1 MAAARPAAAN
11 PGESGNGSR
20 GSARRGGARDGPGGG
35 GVGRVAAGRRP
46 TDGFRPRLLAS
57 AVARTLMDLELPR
70 LADTLVEGTVTR
82 WFKKAGEPVREG
94 EALVEI
100 ETDKVNSE
108 LAAPADGVLAEI
120 LVAEGETVP
129 VGRLLARITTSGEQP
144 EAPSPARVAVPT
156 AAAPRSER
164 LAEHL
169 RQAAAA
175 VPQGAC
181 VREVVG
187 MDLERM
193 PVALRAA
200 AAAGLQVARLP
211 PPGGP
216 PADSGSRPR
225 SGGAGGPGRR
235 T

>member
-1 MAAARPAAAN
+1 
-11 PGESGNGSR
+11 
-20 GSARRGGARDGPGGG
+20 
-35 GVGRVAAGRRP
+35 
-46 TDGFRPRLLAS
+46 
-57 AVARTLMDLELPR
+57 MDLELPR

-108 LAAPADGVLAEI
+108 LSAPADGVLAEI

-129 VGRLLARITTSGEQP
+129 VGRLLARISTSGEQP
-144 EAPSPARVAVPT
+144 VAPSPARVAGPS

-164 LAEHL
+164 LAEHM

-181 VREVVG
+181 VREVAAT
-187 MDLERM
+187 DLERM
-193 PVALRAA
+193 PQALRAA
-200 AAAGLQVARLP
+200 AGAGLEVASLP
-211 PPGGP
+211 PARSHLPIPALGRGQAALVAPG
-216 PADSGSRPR
+216 AERD
-225 SGGAGGPGRR
+225 GRR
-235 T
+235 LLTLCYDRRVLDDWAADQLLGRIAAELGG

>member
-1 MAAARPAAAN
+1 
-11 PGESGNGSR
+11 
-20 GSARRGGARDGPGGG
+20 
-35 GVGRVAAGRRP
+35 
-46 TDGFRPRLLAS
+46 
-57 AVARTLMDLELPR
+57 MDLELPR

-129 VGRLLARITTSGEQP
+129 VGRLLARISTSGEQP
-144 EAPSPARVAVPT
+144 VAPSPARVAGPS

-181 VREVVG
+181 VREVAAT
-187 MDLERM
+187 DLQRM
-193 PVALRAA
+193 PQALRAA
-200 AAAGLQVARLP
+200 AGAGLEVASLP
-211 PPGGP
+211 PARSHLPIPALGRGQAALVAPG
-216 PADSGSRPR
+216 AERD
-225 SGGAGGPGRR
+225 GRR
-235 T
+235 LLTLCYDRRVLDDWAADQLLGRIAAELGG

>member
-1 MAAARPAAAN
+1 
-11 PGESGNGSR
+11 
-20 GSARRGGARDGPGGG
+20 
-35 GVGRVAAGRRP
+35 
-46 TDGFRPRLLAS
+46 
-57 AVARTLMDLELPR
+57 MDLELPR

-129 VGRLLARITTSGEQP
+129 VGRLLARISTSGEQP
-144 EAPSPARVAVPT
+144 VAPSPARVAGPSG
-156 AAAPRSER
+156 AGPRSER

-181 VREVVG
+181 VREVAAT
-187 MDLERM
+187 DLQRM
-193 PVALRAA
+193 PQALRAA
-200 AAAGLQVARLP
+200 AGAGLEVASLP
-211 PPGGP
+211 PARSHLPIPALGRGQAALVAPGAERGARRLLTLCYDRRVLDDWA
-216 PADSGSRPR
+216 ADQLLGRIAAEL
-225 SGGAGGPGRR
+225 GG
-235 T
+235 

>member
-1 MAAARPAAAN
+1 
-11 PGESGNGSR
+11 
-20 GSARRGGARDGPGGG
+20 
-35 GVGRVAAGRRP
+35 
-46 TDGFRPRLLAS
+46 
-57 AVARTLMDLELPR
+57 MDLELPR

-144 EAPSPARVAVPT
+144 VAPSPARVAGPT

-169 RQAAAA
+169 RQAGAA

-193 PVALRAA
+193 PRALRAA
-200 AAAGLQVARLP
+200 AAERLEVGILP
-211 PPGGP
+211 PSRSHLPI
-216 PADSGSRPR
+216 PAL
-225 SGGAGGPGRR
+225 GPGQAALVAPGAERDGRR
-235 T
+235 LLTLCYDRRVLDDWAADQLLGRIAAELGG

>member
-1 MAAARPAAAN
+1 
-11 PGESGNGSR
+11 
-20 GSARRGGARDGPGGG
+20 
-35 GVGRVAAGRRP
+35 
-46 TDGFRPRLLAS
+46 
-57 AVARTLMDLELPR
+57 MDLELPR

-108 LAAPADGVLAEI
+108 LSAPADGVLAEI

-129 VGRLLARITTSGEQP
+129 VGRLLARISTSGEQP
-144 EAPSPARVAVPT
+144 VAPSPARVAGPS

-181 VREVVG
+181 VREVAAT
-187 MDLERM
+187 DLQRM
-193 PVALRAA
+193 PQALRAA
-200 AAAGLQVARLP
+200 AGAGLEVASLP
-211 PPGGP
+211 PARSHLPIPALGRGQAALVAPG
-216 PADSGSRPR
+216 AERD
-225 SGGAGGPGRR
+225 GRR
-235 T
+235 LLTLCYDRRVLDDWAADQLLGRIAAELGG

>member
-1 MAAARPAAAN
+1 
-11 PGESGNGSR
+11 
-20 GSARRGGARDGPGGG
+20 
-35 GVGRVAAGRRP
+35 
-46 TDGFRPRLLAS
+46 
-57 AVARTLMDLELPR
+57 MDLELPR

-129 VGRLLARITTSGEQP
+129 VGRLLARISTSGEQP
-144 EAPSPARVAVPT
+144 VAPSPARVAGPS

-181 VREVVG
+181 VREVAAT
-187 MDLERM
+187 DLERM
-193 PVALRAA
+193 PQALRAA
-200 AAAGLQVARLP
+200 AGAGLEVASLP
-211 PPGGP
+211 PARSHLPIPALGRGQAALVAPG
-216 PADSGSRPR
+216 AERD
-225 SGGAGGPGRR
+225 GRR
-235 T
+235 LLTLCYDRRVLDDWAADQLLGRIAAELGG